1 MVNSIRADNTNK
13 WERKENDSKTNN
25 KQNDD
30 VNIESEKD
38 KMIDANDRIAEH
50 PKEKEKVT
58 IKNIDKV
65 KSDLTKKIW
74 HAFIKDIM
82 SFVDN
87 SVNIICSKDSK
98 KGEIGRNNEN
108 TFTGNMSNKQKA
120 RVNKGLQEAQLEN
133 AEKVSSHK

>member
-1 MVNSIRADNTNK
+1 M
-13 WERKENDSKTNN
+13 
-25 KQNDD
+25 
-30 VNIESEKD
+30 NIESEKD

-65 KSDLTKKIW
+65 KSDLTKKIL